1 MAKIKTSV
9 LFKQYNQQ
17 QNFLLP
23 PSLDELIEPTHL
35 VRVVNDIVEA
45 MNIGSLINQYEGGG
59 TTAYHPRMLLKVLLY
74 AYATKIYTGRK
85 IARAL
90 RQDIH
95 FMWLAAMNRP
105 DFRTINNF
113 RSGKAKE
120 AIEALFKEMLL
131 FLVNHQY
138 ITMENYFCDGSTF
151 SANANRYKMVWRKNA
166 ERYKEVAE
174 NKCKELFKQI
184 DQINDADNKLYG
196 DSDLEE
202 TGLKAENVT
211 SQTIAAQ
218 VEKLNKV
225 IETTA
230 DNKKKRQAARVKKQ
244 LKVNEDKI
252 LKYER
257 QIKTAKNRSGYN
269 RTDEDATA
277 MRMKNDETLPA
288 YNILAGSENQFI
300 VSCSAHQNT
309 NDANC
314 LKEHVAQLEKHTDK
328 LPETMV
334 ADSIFGTEENYE
346 LLEQKGIKNYL
357 KFPSFHNEQKKS
369 YHSNPFIKE
378 NFTYNSATDTYTCP
392 YDRKLSLQQT
402 TIKTNRRTGY
412 ISNLKVYECESC
424 SGCPFYIQCCKS
436 EKEKNRILKVNEKL
450 EVYKSKARRNLIS
463 EKGILLRKQRG
474 MEIESCFGDIKHN
487 MGFRRFHLRGL
498 EKVRTECCFVA
509 MAHNLRKIHIK
520 NIDKAA

>member
-1 MAKIKTSV
+1 
-9 LFKQYNQQ
+9 LG
-17 QNFLLP
+17 
-23 PSLDELIEPTHL
+23 ELIEPTHL

-120 AIEALFKEMLL
+120 VIEELFKEMLL

-138 ITMENYFCDGSTF
+138 IRMENYFCDGSTF
-151 SANANRYKMVWRKNA
+151 SADANRYKMVWKKNA
-166 ERYKEVAE
+166 ERYKEAAE
-174 NKCKELFKQI
+174 IKCKELFKQI
-184 DQINDADNKLYG
+184 DQFNDIENKMYG

-202 TGLKAENVT
+202 TGLKAENIT
-211 SQTIAAQ
+211 SQTIGAQ

-225 IETTA
+225 IETTT
-230 DNKKKRQAARVKKQ
+230 DHKKKRKATSVKKE

-257 QIKTAKNRSGYN
+257 QIETAKNRSGYN

-288 YNILAGSENQFI
+288 YNMLAGSENQFI
-300 VSCSAHQNT
+300 VSCSVHQNT
-309 NDANC
+309 NDAVC
-314 LKEHVAQLEKHTDK
+314 LKEHLAQLEKHTDT
-328 LPETMV
+328 LPETIT

-346 LLEQKGIKNYL
+346 LIEQKGIENYM
-357 KFPSFHNEQKKS
+357 KFSSFHNEQKKH
-369 YHSNPFIKE
+369 YQSNPFIKE
-378 NFTYNSATDTYTCP
+378 NFSYNAETDTYTCP
-392 YDRKLSLQQT
+392 NNKTLSLKQATKQT
-402 TIKTNRRTGY
+402 HKRTGY
-412 ISNLKVYECESC
+412 ISNIKVYECENC
-424 SGCPFYIQCCKS
+424 SGCPFYLQCCKS
-436 EKEKNRILKVNEKL
+436 EKENNRILKVNEKL
-450 EVYKSKARRNLIS
+450 EDYKSKARHNLMS
-463 EKGILLRKQRG
+463 EKGILLRRQRG

-498 EKVRTECCFVA
+498 KKVRTECCFVA

-520 NIDKAA
+520 NIDTAA